1 MTEKEEAMMKWRLWK
16 SEMYAAW
23 LSAAR
28 KKSLLS
34 RPKRPPRPY
43 DYSKDDRYTTA
54 GMLYIPKKKWVS
66 SCVRSAAT
74 LSLLMYQF
82 SAFSSDVPRIS
93 VFSERELT
101 FTLAICYRPSVCRPS
116 VCL

>member
-66 SCVRSAAT
+66 SCVLGCCIVTTHVGPTSSWFLAAT
-74 LSLLMYQF
+74 YQGF
-82 SAFSSDVPRIS
+82 RF
-93 VFSERELT
+93 
-101 FTLAICYRPSVCRPS
+101 
-116 VCL
+116 